1 MDSESTPKAARKR
14 SRRHATAGEDVE
26 CAVLRYLVNALSA
39 ETEDAPAIVGIA
51 ERSCDAC
58 STDVA
63 VLDGLVRD
71 LTRVARSLESVS
83 QHRLADV
90 DIGCS

>member
-1 MDSESTPKAARKR
+1 M
-14 SRRHATAGEDVE
+14 
-26 CAVLRYLVNALSA
+26 LRYLVDALST
-39 ETEDAPAIVGIA
+39 ETEDAPTIVGIA
-51 ERSCDAC
+51 GRCCETY

-83 QHRLADV
+83 QHRLASV
-90 DIGCS
+90 DIGCSQPYSIAPSTPRRDRRRHH

>member
-1 MDSESTPKAARKR
+1 
-14 SRRHATAGEDVE
+14 
-26 CAVLRYLVNALSA
+26 VLRYLVNALSA

-51 ERSCDAC
+51 ERCCDTC

-71 LTRVARSLESVS
+71 LTRVARSLKSVS
-83 QHRLADV
+83 QHRLAGV